1 MMQPINGS
9 FVALVTPM
17 FKNGEIDFDSLEKLV
32 EWHVEEGSDGI
43 VSVGTTGESAT
54 LSVKEHLEVVTKTVE
69 YANGRLMVVAGT
81 GSNSTSQAIETT
93 KESKKA
99 GADACLL
106 VTPYYNKPSQ
116 NGLIQHY
123 TKIAESVDIPQ
134 ILYNVPTRTSCDILP
149 ETVEV
154 LSRHKNIVG
163 IKESVSNENRMND
176 LIKISKSTKDSFSIL
191 SGDDPTF
198 AKLMKLGG
206 HGVISVAAN
215 VIPKSISEIS
225 SLIHQKNLEEAFELN
240 ECNKRLYDLLFIES
254 NPMPVKWML
263 SKMKMIQ
270 NYLRLPLVQLD
281 EKFHQNIRSEMIKLD
296 LL

>member
-17 FKNGEIDFDSLEKLV
+17 HKQGEIDFDSLKKLV
-32 EWHVEEGSDGI
+32 EWQVQEGSDGI

-54 LSVKEHLEVVTKTVE
+54 LSVKEHLEVVAKTVE
-69 YANGRLMVVAGT
+69 YANGRLLVIAGT

-93 KESKKA
+93 VESKKV

-149 ETVEV
+149 ETVEI
-154 LSRHKNIVG
+154 LSQHKNIVG
-163 IKESVSNENRMND
+163 IKESVSDENRIND
-176 LIKISKSTKDSFSIL
+176 LIKISKSTNDSFSIL

-198 AKLMKLGG
+198 VKLMELGG

-215 VIPKSISEIS
+215 VIPKSISEIC
-225 SLIHQKNLEEAFELN
+225 SLMRQKNLEEAFELN
-240 ECNKRLYDLLFIES
+240 ECNKHLYDLLFVES
-254 NPMPVKWML
+254 NPVPVKWML
-263 SKMKMIQ
+263 SKMEMIQ

-281 EKFHQNIRSEMIKLD
+281 EKFHQNIHSEMIKLG

>member
-17 FKNGEIDFDSLEKLV
+17 HKQGEIDFDSLKKLV
-32 EWHVEEGSDGI
+32 EWQVQEGSDGI

-54 LSVKEHLEVVTKTVE
+54 LSVKEHLEVVAKTVE
-69 YANGRLMVVAGT
+69 YANGRLLVIAGT

-93 KESKKA
+93 VESKNV

-154 LSRHKNIVG
+154 LSQHKNIVG
-163 IKESVSNENRMND
+163 IKESVSDENRMND
-176 LIKISKSTKDSFSIL
+176 LIKISKSTNDSFSIL

-198 AKLMKLGG
+198 AKLMELGG

-215 VIPKSISEIS
+215 VIPKSISEIC
-225 SLIHQKNLEEAFELN
+225 SLMPQKSLEEAFELN
-240 ECNKRLYDLLFIES
+240 ECNKRLYDLLFVES
-254 NPMPVKWML
+254 NPVPVKWML
-263 SKMKMIQ
+263 SKMEMIQ

-281 EKFHQNIRSEMIKLD
+281 EKFHQNIHSEMIKLG

>member
-17 FKNGEIDFDSLEKLV
+17 HKQGEIDFDSLKKLV
-32 EWHVEEGSDGI
+32 EWQVQEGSDGI

-54 LSVKEHLEVVTKTVE
+54 LSVKEHLEVVAKTVE
-69 YANGRLMVVAGT
+69 YANGRLLVIAGT

-93 KESKKA
+93 VESKKV

-154 LSRHKNIVG
+154 LSQHKNIVG
-163 IKESVSNENRMND
+163 IKESVSDENRMND
-176 LIKISKSTKDSFSIL
+176 LIKISKSTNDSFSIL

-198 AKLMKLGG
+198 AKLMELGG

-215 VIPKSISEIS
+215 VIPKSISEIC
-225 SLIHQKNLEEAFELN
+225 SLMRKKNLEEAFELN
-240 ECNKRLYDLLFIES
+240 ECNKRLYDLLFVES
-254 NPMPVKWML
+254 NPVPVKWML
-263 SKMKMIQ
+263 SKMEMIQ

-281 EKFHQNIRSEMIKLD
+281 EKFHQNIHSEMIKLG

>member
-17 FKNGEIDFDSLEKLV
+17 HKQGEIDFDSLKKLV
-32 EWHVEEGSDGI
+32 EWQVQEGSDGI

-54 LSVKEHLEVVTKTVE
+54 LSVKEHLEVVAKTVE
-69 YANGRLMVVAGT
+69 YANGRLLVIAGT

-93 KESKKA
+93 VESKKV

-154 LSRHKNIVG
+154 LSQHKNIVG
-163 IKESVSNENRMND
+163 IKESVSDENRMND
-176 LIKISKSTKDSFSIL
+176 LIKISKSTNDSFSIL

-198 AKLMKLGG
+198 AKLMELGG

-215 VIPKSISEIS
+215 VIPKSISEIC
-225 SLIHQKNLEEAFELN
+225 SLMRLKNLEEAFELN
-240 ECNKRLYDLLFIES
+240 ECNKRLYDLLFVES
-254 NPMPVKWML
+254 NPVPVKWML
-263 SKMKMIQ
+263 SKMEMIQ

-281 EKFHQNIRSEMIKLD
+281 EKFHQNIHSEMIKLG

>member
-17 FKNGEIDFDSLEKLV
+17 HKHGEIDFDSLQKLV

-54 LSVKEHLEVVTKTVE
+54 LSVKEHLKVVAKTVE
-69 YANGRLMVVAGT
+69 YANGRLLVIAGT

-93 KESKKA
+93 KESKQA

-123 TKIAESVDIPQ
+123 LKIAESVDIPQ
-134 ILYNVPTRTSCDILP
+134 ILYNVPARTSCDILP

-154 LSRHKNIVG
+154 LSRHKNIIG
-163 IKESVSNENRMND
+163 IKESVSDENRMND
-176 LIKISKSTKDSFSIL
+176 LIKISKSTNDSFSIL

-198 AKLMKLGG
+198 ARLMELGG

-215 VIPKSISEIS
+215 VIPKLISEIC
-225 SLIHQKNLEEAFELN
+225 SLLHQKNLEEAFKLN

-254 NPMPVKWML
+254 NPVPVKWML
-263 SKMKMIQ
+263 SKMEMIQ

-281 EKFHQNIRSEMIKLD
+281 EKFHQNIHSEMIKLG